1 MANYN
6 LFDAASLVMI
16 PTGTKDG
23 KLYSIK
29 PVPVYGSELIALS
42 ANRDFSSNT
51 GFWTFES
58 PQVTYG
64 TGKVDFNTS
73 LTNYGFY
80 KTSFLVPNK
89 SYIATFDIVNYTS
102 GAVHVNGGGLVY
114 GSVNSNGTH
123 RISLNSNANGT
134 FAIQSDSGGAVLLID
149 NISIKEILVGD
160 GDFDFSR
167 GSNLSATRVDAAG
180 LIEKGREN
188 LLLQS
193 NQFDTT
199 WTTSSSASITGGQ
212 ADKDGGTSAWK
223 LQAITA
229 STAYVRQL
237 IDASSNVSTFS
248 FYAKAGTSNW
258 TFVNCVNVTGF
269 FDLANGAVGAL
280 GGGSNVVDASI
291 TSVGGGWYRVSLTG
305 LGMTQQRIYTA
316 SANGNS
322 VSAVGD
328 NIYIQDAQLE
338 VGLVA
343 TAVIET
349 TTTTGTAGILEN
361 TPRFDYSN
369 GASCPSLLLEPSRTS
384 LIKYSEYFGSS
395 EWVKNSINLTTNNA
409 TSPEGIQNATK
420 IAATTISSDFRTQN
434 MTIQSGVEYTWS
446 VYAKNAG
453 NRYFR
458 MTAWTADDPVTTF
471 DLDAIAIFS
480 ENGPAHTSTI
490 EDAGNGWRKLTI
502 TRVSTSAVAWHRFKG
517 TNEPASA
524 NGVDGVLIYG
534 AQLEQGSYP
543 TSYIPNHSGGTET
556 RSADACGGA
565 GDANTFNSTEGV
577 LYAEAKTFS
586 ITGSAGLISLSN
598 GTTSNRVT
606 IELDGAN
613 IKVRFVV
620 GGSSI
625 GIFNYAIN
633 IKETL
638 KIAAKYKAN
647 DFALWV
653 NGTERV
659 AITSGSSFSN
669 NTLSEL
675 SFDRGDG
682 NEIFLGNV
690 KQVITFNTALT
701 DTELA
706 TLTTL

>member
-29 PVPVYGSELIALS
+29 PEPVYGSELIALS

-89 SYIATFDIVNYTS
+89 SYTATFDIVNYTS

-134 FAIQSDSGGAVLLID
+134 FAIQSDSGGAVLSID

-167 GSNLSATRVDAAG
+167 GSNLAATRVNAAG

-338 VGLVA
+338 VGLAA

-349 TTTTGTAGILEN
+349 TTTTVTAGILSDL
-361 TPRFDYSN
+361 PRLNYS
-369 GASCPSLLLEPSRTS
+369 GGSACPSLLLEPLRTN
-384 LIKYSEYFGSS
+384 LVTQSEYFGDGVWSKS
-395 EWVKNSINLTTNNA
+395 GVTLDFGYLAPDGTYSAYKITDDAGGGTGSLYLSAGLTATTSRSIWARTTSGTGTLDLLTHNANTNNTFTITEEWQRFDVSSVT
-409 TSPEGIQNATK
+409 TSSGVANLYAV
-420 IAATTISSDFRTQN
+420 DFRGGGLGEV
-434 MTIQSGVEYTWS
+434 ILW
-446 VYAKNAG
+446 
-453 NRYFR
+453 
-458 MTAWTADDPVTTF
+458 
-471 DLDAIAIFS
+471 
-480 ENGPAHTSTI
+480 
-490 EDAGNGWRKLTI
+490 
-502 TRVSTSAVAWHRFKG
+502 
-517 TNEPASA
+517 
-524 NGVDGVLIYG
+524 G
-534 AQLEQGSYP
+534 AQAETGAYA
-543 TSYIPNHSGGTET
+543 TSYIPNHSGGTIS
-556 RSADACGGA
+556 RGADVCGGA

-586 ITGSAGLISLSN
+586 TIGSAGLISLSN

-690 KQVITFNTALT
+690 KQVLTFNTALT

>member
-1 MANYN
+1 MANYS

-134 FAIQSDSGGAVLLID
+134 FAIQSDSGGAVLSID
-149 NISIKEILVGD
+149 NVSIKEILVGD
-160 GDFDFSR
+160 GDFDFTR
-167 GSNLSATRVDAAG
+167 ATSANRINSDN
-180 LIEKGREN
+180 LIE
-188 LLLQS
+188 
-193 NQFDTT
+193 
-199 WTTSSSASITGGQ
+199 
-212 ADKDGGTSAWK
+212 
-223 LQAITA
+223 
-229 STAYVRQL
+229 
-237 IDASSNVSTFS
+237 
-248 FYAKAGTSNW
+248 
-258 TFVNCVNVTGF
+258 
-269 FDLANGAVGAL
+269 
-280 GGGSNVVDASI
+280 
-291 TSVGGGWYRVSLTG
+291 SVGNNVPR
-305 LGMTQQRIYTA
+305 MDYT
-316 SANGNS
+316 NG
-322 VSAVGD
+322 
-328 NIYIQDAQLE
+328 
-338 VGLVA
+338 
-343 TAVIET
+343 
-349 TTTTGTAGILEN
+349 
-361 TPRFDYSN
+361 
-369 GASCPSLLLEPSRTS
+369 SCPSLLLEPQSTNLINYPVSFTNSYWTKSGATIEKDPSTAGAEQVVNGDFASNINDWAAKDSTIIWDNGKLKCNNSSGNGAGGPRQNVGLQNNKTYIFTATIQLISATANGTFGIFTS
-384 LIKYSEYFGSS
+384 SAVGTGQSDVYYGSTLVAGADAITETGQFTTGTDGDVSIQFWVDRPNAVFTIDNVSVKEVQGFSSPSADYTTSAFKLTEGTATSGHSVYRIQGGLSSGADYTQSFFVKASERYKVKIKDAADGTYFGAY
-395 EWVKNSINLTTNNA
+395 NLTT
-409 TSPEGIQNATK
+409 
-420 IAATTISSDFRTQN
+420 
-434 MTIQSGVEYTWS
+434 
-446 VYAKNAG
+446 
-453 NRYFR
+453 
-458 MTAWTADDPVTTF
+458 
-471 DLDAIAIFS
+471 
-480 ENGPAHTSTI
+480 
-490 EDAGNGWRKLTI
+490 
-502 TRVSTSAVAWHRFKG
+502 
-517 TNEPASA
+517 
-524 NGVDGVLIYG
+524 GVLIDEGSNSIGGTTIEALSNGWYRLTLLSNQATAVRYPQINLLPNDYVAGDSNSYTGDGTSGVYLFG
-534 AQLEQGSYP
+534 AQLEQQSYP
-543 TSYIPNHSGGTET
+543 TSFIYNGTEGSSVT
-556 RSADACGGA
+556 RVAETCGGA
-565 GDANTFNSTEGV
+565 GDSTVFNSTEGV

-586 ITGSAGLISLSN
+586 NTGSSGLISLSN

>member
-29 PVPVYGSELIALS
+29 PEPVYGSELIALS

-89 SYIATFDIVNYTS
+89 SYTATFDIVNYTS

-134 FAIQSDSGGAVLLID
+134 FAIQSDSGGAVLSID

-167 GSNLSATRVDAAG
+167 GSNLAATRVDAAG

-338 VGLVA
+338 VGLAA

-349 TTTTGTAGILEN
+349 TTTTVTAGILSDL
-361 TPRFDYSN
+361 PRLNYS
-369 GASCPSLLLEPSRTS
+369 GGSACPSLLLEPLRTN
-384 LIKYSEYFGSS
+384 LVTQSEYFGDGVWSKS
-395 EWVKNSINLTTNNA
+395 GVTLDFGYLAPDGTYSAYKITDDAGGGTGSLYLSAGLTATTSRSIWARTTSGTGTLDLLTHNANTNNTFTITEEWQRFDVSSVT
-409 TSPEGIQNATK
+409 TSSGVANLYAV
-420 IAATTISSDFRTQN
+420 DFRGGGLGEV
-434 MTIQSGVEYTWS
+434 ILW
-446 VYAKNAG
+446 
-453 NRYFR
+453 
-458 MTAWTADDPVTTF
+458 
-471 DLDAIAIFS
+471 
-480 ENGPAHTSTI
+480 
-490 EDAGNGWRKLTI
+490 
-502 TRVSTSAVAWHRFKG
+502 
-517 TNEPASA
+517 
-524 NGVDGVLIYG
+524 G
-534 AQLEQGSYP
+534 AQAETGAYA
-543 TSYIPNHSGGTET
+543 TSYIPNHSGGTIS
-556 RSADACGGA
+556 RGADVCGGA

-586 ITGSAGLISLSN
+586 TIGSAGLISLSN

-690 KQVITFNTALT
+690 KQVLTFNTALT